1 MAKKVQTKRR
11 KRKSGLILFL
21 ILGALVAVVLF
32 LLLRGGGDGE
42 GLLVETEQAMART
55 ITETVTAPGVIE
67 PETQVVISSEVSG
80 EIVYLAV
87 EEGAAVQKGQV
98 LVRINP
104 ESMLAEL
111 EQANAAILA
120 SKSRVAS
127 ARASMLKAES
137 ELERLRKLHEKK
149 LVTDQ
154 ELETARTQME
164 VSRAEV
170 EASQYQVDQSQASY
184 RQVQESVKKTT
195 IVSPISGVVT
205 KLNVKPGEKV
215 VGAIQMTGTEIMT
228 VADLSV
234 IESVV
239 DVVETDVVGIN
250 VGDEAEIEVDALP
263 GEKFR
268 AIVSR
273 IANSPKTVGTAGTQD
288 QLTNFEVR
296 LRFLAP
302 DSRFRPGMRTTAI
315 ITTERKQG
323 VVSVPIQAVTAR
335 REGLPEGE
343 NAPQD
348 AKEEGGEGEE
358 MGTVRDLRLEEE
370 EEPEKKTVVF
380 VVQGDSVVTQ
390 EVSTG
395 IRDDRYVEIVSGLSA
410 GTEIVSGSY
419 QAISKDLENGTK
431 IRRKNEREG
440 AADGA
445 KKEEAK

>member
-1 MAKKVQTKRR
+1 MAKQVQTKRR

-32 LLLRGGGDGE
+32 MLVRGGDDGE
-42 GLLVETEQAMART
+42 GLLVETEQATART

-87 EEGAAVQKGQV
+87 QEGAAVQKGQV

-104 ESMLAEL
+104 ESMLAQL
-111 EQANAAILA
+111 EQANAAILS

-137 ELERLRKLHEKK
+137 EFERLRKLHEKK

-154 ELETARTQME
+154 ELETVRTQME
-164 VSRAEV
+164 VARAEM

-205 KLNVKPGEKV
+205 KLNVKLGEKV

-263 GEKFR
+263 GESFR

-323 VVSVPIQAVTAR
+323 VVSVPIQSVTAR
-335 REGLPEGE
+335 REELPEGE
-343 NAPQD
+343 NGQKP
-348 AKEEGGEGEE
+348 EEGEGEEEE
-358 MGTVRDLRLEEE
+358 MGTVRDLRLEEG

-390 EVSTG
+390 EVKTG

-445 KKEEAK
+445 KKAEEK

>member
-11 KRKSGLILFL
+11 KRKSGLVLFL
-21 ILGALVAVVLF
+21 ILGGLIVIVVAMA
-32 LLLRGGGDGE
+32 LLRGGEGE
-42 GLLVETEQAMART
+42 GILVETEQAKART
-55 ITETVTAPGVIE
+55 ITETVTAPGVVE
-67 PETQVVISSEVSG
+67 PETQVVVSSEVSG

-87 EEGAAVQKGQV
+87 EEGAQVQKGQV

-104 ESMLAEL
+104 ESMLAQL
-111 EQANAAILA
+111 EQANATIL
-120 SKSRVAS
+120 SSQSRVAS

-137 ELERLRKLHEKK
+137 EFERLRKLHEKQ

-154 ELETARTQME
+154 EFDAARTQVE
-164 VSRAEV
+164 IARAEV
-170 EASQYQVDQSQASY
+170 EASQYQVDQSQANY

-205 KLNVKPGEKV
+205 KLNVKLGEKV

-250 VGDEAEIEVDALP
+250 VGDEANIEVDAIP

-273 IANSPKTVGTAGTQD
+273 IANSPKTLGVGTQE

-302 DSRFRPGMRTTAI
+302 DPRFRPGMRTTAV
-315 ITTERKQG
+315 ITTERKEG
-323 VVSVPIQAVTAR
+323 VISVPIQAVTAR
-335 REGLPEGE
+335 RDTTEERGSGGGATGE
-343 NAPQD
+343 
-348 AKEEGGEGEE
+348 
-358 MGTVRDLRLEEE
+358 VRDLRLESDQEE
-370 EEPEKKTVVF
+370 ERKTIVF

-395 IRDDRYVEIVSGLSA
+395 IRDDRYVEVTSGLNA

-419 QAISKDLENGTK
+419 QAISKDLENGAK
-431 IRRKNEREG
+431 IRLKNASG
-440 AADGA
+440 AGKA
-445 KKEEAK
+445 KKGEAK